1 MITSPVAN
9 FGHRP
14 LGFHKNHSNHFLNQA
29 IYLRLCICLHYSLN
43 RVGVRTRSNTNQLF
57 ICKGLHWNLRNRLLL
72 WWEFQVGMIV
82 KSRFPCL
89 RQINFLFVANVVFQ
103 FYHFFFLTYQSNHFC
118 KTYKKQNVTKNPP
131 NIGNLLGLHAII
143 SILPYPFVL
152 DFWKIN
158 LEKSSSTNWI
168 FRLFQTEFLLPGLP
182 AKINLEI
189 DFCRLKI
196 QFVELDVSSLTF
208 QKSSTDG

>member
-72 WWEFQVGMIV
+72 WWEFQVGMIF
-82 KSRFPCL
+82 KSRFLCL

-118 KTYKKQNVTKNPP
+118 KTYKKTKCYKKSAQYRKFTWSARYYF
-131 NIGNLLGLHAII
+131 HFAV
-143 SILPYPFVL
+143 SICTWFLKNQFGKIKFHKL
-152 DFWKIN
+152 DF
-158 LEKSSSTNWI
+158 
-168 FRLFQTEFLLPGLP
+168 
-182 AKINLEI
+182 
-189 DFCRLKI
+189 
-196 QFVELDVSSLTF
+196 
-208 QKSSTDG
+208 